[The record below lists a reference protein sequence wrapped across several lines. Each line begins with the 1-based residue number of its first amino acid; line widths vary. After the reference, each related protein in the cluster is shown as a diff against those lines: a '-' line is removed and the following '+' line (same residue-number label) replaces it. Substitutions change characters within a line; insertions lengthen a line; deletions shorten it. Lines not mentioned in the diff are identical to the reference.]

1 MSKKTDTAALSETV
15 DVQKDESTATTATA
29 TKDVKEK
36 KYTIHLYVAIANWR
50 EGDKVVM
57 KKKYA
62 REKPHTPSEWEAI
75 YQAERNRKIRN

>member
-1 MSKKTDTAALSETV
+1 MSKKNDTAALSDTV
-15 DVQKDESTATTATA
+15 DVQKDELTATTATA

-36 KYTIHLYVAIANWR
+36 KYKIHLYVVIANWK

-62 REKPHTPSEWEAI
+62 REKPHTPTEWEAI
-75 YQAERNRKIRN
+75 YEAERNRKIRN